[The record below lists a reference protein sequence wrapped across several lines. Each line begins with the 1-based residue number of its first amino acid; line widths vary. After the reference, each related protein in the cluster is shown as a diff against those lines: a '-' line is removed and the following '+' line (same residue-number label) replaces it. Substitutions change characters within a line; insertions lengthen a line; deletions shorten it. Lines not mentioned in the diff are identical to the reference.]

1 MRSVIGDKILEVM
14 KKGGSQSVFRNIMP
28 PKIFTDL
35 YQYYQATVL
44 QEQQS
49 RIASIEMTLSK
60 GNLEL
65 NQVGASGFS
74 MNLMAPKLKI

>member
-14 KKGGSQSVFRNIMP
+14 KKGGSQSVFRTIMP
-28 PKIFTDL
+28 QKIFTDL

-65 NQVGASGFS
+65 NQVGASGLS
-74 MNLMAPKLKI
+74 LNLMAPKLKI

>member
-1 MRSVIGDKILEVM
+1 MRSVIGDKIMEVM
-14 KKGGSQSVFRNIMP
+14 KKGGSQSVFRTIMP
-28 PKIFTDL
+28 QKIFTDM
-35 YQYYQATVL
+35 YQYYHATVS
-44 QEQQS
+44 QEQQT

-74 MNLMAPKLKI
+74 LNLMAPKLKI

>member
-60 GNLEL
+60 GNLE